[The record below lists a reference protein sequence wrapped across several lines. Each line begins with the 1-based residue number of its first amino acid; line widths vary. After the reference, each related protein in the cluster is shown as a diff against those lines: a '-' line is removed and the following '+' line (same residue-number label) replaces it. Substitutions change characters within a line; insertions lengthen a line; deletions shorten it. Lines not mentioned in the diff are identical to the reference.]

1 MNKQQLI
8 GLLEREA
15 YSSVSG
21 VTVECA
27 KWPGYD
33 TAYRMISKHTTGE
46 WKASVVEAIEAYTQ
60 EKEIEN
66 NAK

>member
-1 MNKQQLI
+1 MNKQELI
-8 GLLEREA
+8 NLLEREA

-27 KWPGYD
+27 QWPGYD
-33 TAYRMISKHTTGE
+33 TAYRVISKHTTE
-46 WKASVVEAIEAYTQ
+46 AWKPSVAEAIEAYTQ
-60 EKEIEN
+60 EKESEN

>member
-1 MNKQQLI
+1 MNKQELI
-8 GLLEREA
+8 NLLEREA

-27 KWPGYD
+27 HWPRYD

-46 WKASVVEAIEAYTQ
+46 WKPSVAQAIEAYTQ
-60 EKEIEN
+60 QKEIEN
-66 NAK
+66 NRK